1 MRPIAHLT
9 SRLVNQTAPNRRLA
23 RSSYGGILLPVDA
36 NALAG
41 RTIADRY
48 TVDREVGR
56 GAMGVVYRAHDSR
69 HDRTIALKVLD
80 PAISRGIGSD
90 RFLREIQTAARLSH
104 PHIVPLHDSGESDG
118 LLYYVM
124 PFIEGETLRHR
135 LERDKKIPSAEAVQ
149 ITRQLASALDYAHGL
164 GIVHRDIKPENVM
177 FYQGEPVVTDFG
189 IAKAVNVAGGE
200 GLTMT
205 GTALGTPAY
214 MSPEQAAGAP
224 DVDARSDQYSL
235 ACVLYEMLGGR
246 TPFTGSSA
254 QAMIAKRFVETP
266 APIRTIA
273 AEVPEAVSRAVAK
286 ALAME
291 ARDRFS
297 TTAEF
302 GDALGKASSVK
313 TNGAKST
320 DRPSIAVL
328 PFANLSAD
336 PDSEYFADGIA
347 EDIINALT
355 RIHSLDVVSRT
366 SAFSFRGRNQDIR
379 ETGKQLDVTNVLEGS
394 VRKAGQRLRV
404 NAQLINVDSGYH
416 LWSERYDRELADVF
430 AIQDEIADNIV
441 AALRLVLTPS
451 EVQAVKATPVND
463 VRAYEYY
470 LRGRQLFHQHR
481 KVAHHEAIELY
492 RRAIEIDPNYALAYA
507 GIADSSS
514 LLYMYREATLEN
526 LIRAEESS
534 LRAVQLNA
542 DLPEAHAARGFALS
556 LRKNWSEATQEF
568 ERALELDPRSFEAA
582 YYHGRASLSHGD
594 FEKAAEMFARAADS
608 RPDDYQALSM
618 RGMALRRLGRKEE
631 AGEEARRALVAMER
645 RVAINPGE
653 GRAWYL
659 GAADLMFLGERDRA
673 FEWAE
678 RAVAVD
684 PNEVSTLYNVGC
696 VYAMAGDKDRAL
708 VNLERAVQNGFA
720 ERGWVDNDTDW
731 DSVRDDPRFEKIL
744 AQIKP
749 AV

>member
-1 MRPIAHLT
+1 
-9 SRLVNQTAPNRRLA
+9 
-23 RSSYGGILLPVDA
+23 
-36 NALAG
+36 
-41 RTIADRY
+41 
-48 TVDREVGR
+48 
-56 GAMGVVYRAHDSR
+56 
-69 HDRTIALKVLD
+69 
-80 PAISRGIGSD
+80 
-90 RFLREIQTAARLSH
+90 
-104 PHIVPLHDSGESDG
+104 
-118 LLYYVM
+118 
-124 PFIEGETLRHR
+124 
-135 LERDKKIPSAEAVQ
+135 
-149 ITRQLASALDYAHGL
+149 
-164 GIVHRDIKPENVM
+164 
-177 FYQGEPVVTDFG
+177 VVTDFG
-189 IAKAVNVAGGE
+189 IAKAVNVAAGE
-200 GLTMT
+200 GLTLT

-214 MSPEQAAGAP
+214 MSPEQAAGAT

-246 TPFTGSSA
+246 APFTGQSA
-254 QAMIAKRFVETP
+254 QAIIAKRFVEIP
-266 APIRTIA
+266 QPIRTLV
-273 AEVPEAVSRAVAK
+273 AEVPEIVSRAVTK

-291 ARDRFS
+291 AGDRFS

-302 GDALGKASSVK
+302 GEALGKALGVK
-313 TNGAKST
+313 ANGKT
-320 DRPSIAVL
+320 TGRPSIAVL

-336 PDSEYFADGIA
+336 PDSEYFADGVA

-355 RIHSLDVVSRT
+355 RIRSLDVVSRT
-366 SAFSFRGRNQDIR
+366 SAFAFKGRNQDMR
-379 ETGKQLDVTNVLEGS
+379 EIGKQLDVGNVLEGS

-430 AIQDEIADNIV
+430 AIQDEIAENIV
-441 AALRLVLTPS
+441 AALRLVLTPT
-451 EVQAVKATPVND
+451 EAQAVKATPAND

-481 KVAHHEAIELY
+481 KVAHHEAIESY
-492 RRAIEIDPNYALAYA
+492 RRAIEIDPNYAVAYA

-534 LRAVQLNA
+534 IRAVELNP
-542 DLPEAHAARGFALS
+542 DLPEAHAARGLALS
-556 LRKNWSEATQEF
+556 LRKKWRDATLEF

-582 YYHGRASLSHGD
+582 YYHGRASLSHGE

-618 RGMALRRLGRKEE
+618 CGLALRKLGRKEE
-631 AGEEARRALVAMER
+631 AVETARRALAAMER

-653 GRAWYL
+653 SRAWYL
-659 GAADLMFLGERDRA
+659 GAADLMYLGEQERA

-678 RAVAVD
+678 RAIAVD

-696 VYAMAGDKDRAL
+696 VYALAGEKDRAL
-708 VNLERAVQNGFA
+708 ANLERAVQHGFA
-720 ERGWVDNDTDW
+720 ERGWVDNDADW
-731 DSVRDDPRFEKIL
+731 DSVRDDPRFEKIR
-744 AQIKP
+744 AQIRS

>member
-1 MRPIAHLT
+1 
-9 SRLVNQTAPNRRLA
+9 
-23 RSSYGGILLPVDA
+23 
-36 NALAG
+36 
-41 RTIADRY
+41 
-48 TVDREVGR
+48 
-56 GAMGVVYRAHDSR
+56 MGVVYLAHDSR

-124 PFIEGETLRHR
+124 PFIDGETLRHR
-135 LERDKKIPSAEAVQ
+135 LERDKKIPAPEAVQ
-149 ITRQLASALDYAHGL
+149 ITQQLASALDYAHGL

-224 DVDARSDQYSL
+224 DIDARSDQYSL

-266 APIRTIA
+266 APIRTLT

-286 ALAME
+286 ALALE

-313 TNGAKST
+313 TNGDKST
-320 DRPSIAVL
+320 ARPSIAVL

-355 RIHSLDVVSRT
+355 RIRSLDVVSRT
-366 SAFSFRGRNQDIR
+366 STFAFKGRNQDIR

-394 VRKAGQRLRV
+394 VRRAGQRLRV
-404 NAQLINVDSGYH
+404 NAQLIKVDSGYH
-416 LWSERYDRELADVF
+416 LWSDRYDRELADVF
-430 AIQDEIADNIV
+430 AIQDEIAENIV

-451 EVQAVKATPVND
+451 EAQAVKATPVND

-526 LIRAEESS
+526 LTRAEESS
-534 LRAVQLNA
+534 LRAIELNPA
-542 DLPEAHAARGFALS
+542 LPEAHAARGLALG
-556 LRKNWSEATQEF
+556 LRKNWPAATAEF
-568 ERALELDPRSFEAA
+568 ERALDLDPRSFEAA
-582 YYHGRASLSHGD
+582 YYHGRASLSRGD
-594 FEKAAEMFARAADS
+594 FEKAADMFARAADS

-618 RGMALRRLGRKEE
+618 RGLALRKLGRPEE
-631 AGEEARRALVAMER
+631 AAESARRALAAMDR
-645 RVAINPGE
+645 RLAINPGE
-653 GRAWYL
+653 SRAWYL
-659 GAADLMFLGERDRA
+659 GAVDLIYLGERERA
-673 FEWAE
+673 FQWAE

-684 PNEVSTLYNVGC
+684 PTEVSTLYNVGC
-696 VYAMAGDKDRAL
+696 VYAMAGEKDHAIA
-708 VNLERAVQNGFA
+708 NLERAVQNGFA
-720 ERGWVDNDTDW
+720 ERGWVDNDADW

-744 AQIKP
+744 ARIKP

>member
-1 MRPIAHLT
+1 MTQP
-9 SRLVNQTAPNRRLA
+9 
-23 RSSYGGILLPVDA
+23 

-41 RTIADRY
+41 RRIADRY

-69 HDRTIALKVLD
+69 YDRTIALKVLD
-80 PAISRGIGSD
+80 PGISRGIGSD

-124 PFIEGETLRHR
+124 PFIEGETLRQR
-135 LERDKKIPSAEAVQ
+135 LERDKRIPAAEAVS
-149 ITRQLASALDYAHGL
+149 ITQQLASALDYAHGL

-177 FYQGEPVVTDFG
+177 FYQGEAVVTDFG

-200 GLTMT
+200 GLTLT
-205 GTALGTPAY
+205 GTTVGTPAY
-214 MSPEQAAGAP
+214 MSPEQAAGET

-246 TPFTGSSA
+246 PPFTGPSA
-254 QAMIAKRFVETP
+254 QSIIAKRFVETP
-266 APIRTIA
+266 QPIRTLA
-273 AEVPEAVSRAVAK
+273 AEVPEIVSRAVSRA
-286 ALAME
+286 LATE
-291 ARDRFS
+291 ASDRFA

-302 GDALGKASSVK
+302 GEALGKAGDVK
-313 TNGAKST
+313 ANGGKTKA
-320 DRPSIAVL
+320 RPSIAVL

-336 PDSEYFADGIA
+336 PDSEYFADGVA

-355 RIHSLDVVSRT
+355 RIRSLDVVSRT
-366 SAFSFRGRNQDIR
+366 SAFAFKGRNQDMR
-379 ETGKQLDVTNVLEGS
+379 EIGKQLEVGNVLEGS
-394 VRKAGQRLRV
+394 VRKAGTRLRL
-404 NAQLINVDSGYH
+404 NAQLIDVNSGYH
-416 LWSERYDRELADVF
+416 LWSDRYDRELADVF
-430 AIQDEIADNIV
+430 AIQDEIAENIV

-451 EVQAVKATPVND
+451 EAQAVKAMPVND

-526 LIRAEESS
+526 LTRAEESS
-534 LRAVQLNA
+534 LRALELNP
-542 DLPEAHAARGFALS
+542 DLPEAHAARGLALS
-556 LRKNWSEATQEF
+556 LRKKWSEATLEF

-582 YYHGRASLSHGD
+582 YYHGRASLAHGE

-608 RPDDYQALSM
+608 RPDDYQAITM
-618 RGMALRRLGRKEE
+618 RGLALRHLGREEE
-631 AGEEARRALVAMER
+631 ALETAKRALAAMER

-653 GRAWYL
+653 SRAWYL
-659 GAADLMFLGERDRA
+659 GAVDLMYLGERERA
-673 FEWAE
+673 FQWAE
-678 RAVAVD
+678 RAIAVD
-684 PNEVSTLYNVGC
+684 PNEVSTFYNVGC
-696 VYAMAGDKDRAL
+696 MYSVAGEKDRAL
-708 VNLERAVQNGFA
+708 ANLERAVQLGFA
-720 ERGWVDNDTDW
+720 QREWVDNDGDW
-731 DSVRDDPRFEKIL
+731 DSVRDDPRFEKIC
-744 AQIKP
+744 AQIKS